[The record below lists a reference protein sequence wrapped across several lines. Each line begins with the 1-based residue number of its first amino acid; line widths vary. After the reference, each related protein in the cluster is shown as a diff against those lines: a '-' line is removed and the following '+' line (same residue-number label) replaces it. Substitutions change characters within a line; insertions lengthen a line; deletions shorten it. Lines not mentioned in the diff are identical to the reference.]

1 MTLRAALFDLDR
13 TLVRRETASMY
24 VRYMRTTGQ
33 ATWKDS
39 ARIGW
44 WVLQYTFGVLD
55 AQKAA
60 AEVIASLRGFPET
73 AMAARCDDWI
83 RRDVLRHISDGARRA
98 VLDHQRLGHL
108 TAIVT
113 GASPYAAKPVARHLG
128 IDHVVATEFEVEAHH
143 FTGRPALPLCYG
155 EGKVTRAQVLA
166 ERHGFRLD
174 EAIFYTDSYTD
185 LPLLLAVA
193 EPVVVNPDPRL
204 LREARRRRWPVLR
217 W

>member
-1 MTLRAALFDLDR
+1 MTPRAALFDLDR
-13 TLVRRETASMY
+13 TLVRKETASMY
-24 VRYMRTTGQ
+24 VRYLRATGQ

-60 AEVIASLRGFPET
+60 VEVISSLRGFPET
-73 AMAARCDDWI
+73 AMAARCDDWV
-83 RRDVLRHISDGARRA
+83 RRDVLRHVSDGARRV
-98 VLDHQRLGHL
+98 VLEHQRQGHL

-113 GASPYAAKPVARHLG
+113 GASPYAARPVARHLG
-128 IDHVVATEFEVEAHH
+128 IDHVVATEFEVADHH

-155 EGKVTRAQVLA
+155 EGKVQKAQQLA
-166 ERHGFRLD
+166 ERLGFRLD
-174 EAIFYTDSYTD
+174 ESIFYTDSYTD

>member
-13 TLVRRETASMY
+13 TLVRKETASLY
-24 VRYMRTTGQ
+24 VRYLRATGQ
-33 ATWKDS
+33 ATWQDS
-39 ARIGW
+39 ARIAW

-60 AEVIASLRGFPET
+60 AEVISALRGFPET

-83 RRDVLRHISDGARRA
+83 RRDVLRHVSDGARRA
-98 VLDHQRLGHL
+98 VLDHQRQGHL

-113 GASPYAAKPVARHLG
+113 GASPYAARPVARHLG
-128 IDHVVATEFEVEAHH
+128 IDHVVATEFEVDGHH

-155 EGKVTRAQVLA
+155 EGKVIKARRLA
-166 ERHGFRLD
+166 EEQGFRLAD
-174 EAIFYTDSYTD
+174 SIFYTDSYTD